1 MTYRSWARF
10 SQVCPNFWQILY
22 MYADIDLSVSPQQD
36 RRLIQLTVPPIQLT
50 GYLLFAAHSYSLL
63 IHPPPVSSV
72 SFFPPFTSLHVH
84 LFTSCLSSFH
94 HMTLYLFQ
102 SSSALPCLMLLTG
115 QSHESNHYGHTN
127 KQITLQMVI
136 DVHINQLR
144 LLNKK
149 VFKLTCQDILHLKV
163 SCSVYAL
170 PLKVMVK
177 VTLHSVDEIRQV
189 GTIIWFRNRFLI
201 ITKLSL
207 DSTHN
212 NSANCKPGTS
222 LTQWKL
228 ILHYCREISPH
239 VISLRHQFILLI
251 YCVSPVL
258 CVFCCNLLHCMYNV
272 SWNKGLNLKWSQFQN
287 RIPLLCPNK
296 LQV

>member
-1 MTYRSWARF
+1 
-10 SQVCPNFWQILY
+10 

-50 GYLLFAAHSYSLL
+50 GYSLFATHSYSLL

-72 SFFPPFTSLHVH
+72 FFFPPFTSLHVH

-115 QSHESNHYGHTN
+115 QSHESNNYGHTN
-127 KQITLQMVI
+127 KKITLQMVI

-144 LLNKK
+144 FLNKK

-189 GTIIWFRNRFLI
+189 CTII
-201 ITKLSL
+201 
-207 DSTHN
+207 
-212 NSANCKPGTS
+212 
-222 LTQWKL
+222 
-228 ILHYCREISPH
+228 
-239 VISLRHQFILLI
+239 
-251 YCVSPVL
+251 
-258 CVFCCNLLHCMYNV
+258 
-272 SWNKGLNLKWSQFQN
+272 
-287 RIPLLCPNK
+287 
-296 LQV
+296 